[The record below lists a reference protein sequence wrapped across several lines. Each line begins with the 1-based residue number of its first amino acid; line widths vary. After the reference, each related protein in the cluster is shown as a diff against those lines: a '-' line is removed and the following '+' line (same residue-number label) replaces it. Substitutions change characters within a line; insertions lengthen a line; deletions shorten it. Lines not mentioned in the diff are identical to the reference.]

1 MYLAKFYLEISGKW
15 YPASHMDMEHVI
27 KKRQCPVRVIFES
40 VIKKHVGKLLE
51 KKSAIFPWTCF
62 QPQQA
67 EYHAFLRKLIT
78 QKVKVEN
85 KTDNIR
91 ITEH

>member
-51 KKSAIFPWTCF
+51 KKSAIFP
-62 QPQQA
+62 
-67 EYHAFLRKLIT
+67 
-78 QKVKVEN
+78 
-85 KTDNIR
+85 
-91 ITEH
+91 